1 MERSKLVAQRI
12 RELREKKF
20 FQKDFAAHIDMKS
33 STYSNKENG
42 DTEIT
47 VGELYRIAD
56 GLETTIHYLLGL
68 EEASTQNN
76 TNSIVLNQNHN
87 GTIYFQPS
95 QEMLDKLVGE
105 KK

>member
-1 MERSKLVAQRI
+1 MERSRLVAQRI

-20 FQKDFAAHIDMKS
+20 FQKDFAAHIDMKP
-33 STYSNKENG
+33 STYSDKENG
-42 DTEIT
+42 NTEIT
-47 VGELYRIAD
+47 IGELYRIAD
-56 GLETTIHYLLGL
+56 GLETTVAFLLGI

-95 QEMLDKLVGE
+95 QEMVDKLVGE

>member
-1 MERSKLVAQRI
+1 MERSKLVVQRI

-20 FQKDFAAHIDMKS
+20 FQKDFAAHIDMKP

-47 VGELYRIAD
+47 LGELYRIAD
-56 GLETTIHYLLGL
+56 GLETTVAKLLGI
-68 EEASTQNN
+68 EESSTQNSH
-76 TNSIVLNQNHN
+76 NSIVLTQNNN

-95 QEMLDKLVGE
+95 QEMLDKLIRP
-105 KK
+105 